1 MVVGRSTD
9 FHCLTYLPYSYTG
22 RGPAESSIQILKAFG
37 AAGLD
42 VTLFLPRFRRALPD
56 NINVVQSL
64 PPGLRRLPWSLVGPL
79 GQRLLDQSFIRAMG
93 RSDPKK
99 TILYFWPDP
108 PIELLSQARARGFTI
123 VREMINSACA
133 TSRPILDEAYAR
145 QGLAPSHRVTAEKVA
160 AENAELAL
168 YDHIFVS
175 NPEVEKSLVTLGI
188 APERI
193 WSTTFG
199 WQPERFAGEAASR
212 PADSPLR
219 VAFVGSIGIRKGV
232 PELIAAWEQAGVEGE
247 LLLAGGIED
256 DCREHVEPHFGR
268 NGIRHLDYVEDI
280 GALYRSCDFFVF
292 PTLEE
297 GGPQV
302 TYEAAGCGLPIIATP
317 MGAARL
323 VENDV
328 TGLIVPPGDTAA
340 LAGAIRRLAGDRP
353 TRERMG
359 AAARAAAEKFRYDV
373 VGRQRADYLI
383 EALRKR
389 SRQNVELARI

>member
-1 MVVGRSTD
+1 MVVGKSAD
-9 FHCLTYLPYSYTG
+9 FRCLTYLPYSYTG
-22 RGPAESSIQILKAFG
+22 RGPAESGIQILRAFG
-37 AAGLD
+37 PAGLD
-42 VTLFLPRFRRALPD
+42 ARLFLPRFRRALPEG
-56 NINVVQSL
+56 IAAVQSL
-64 PPGLRRLPWSLVGPL
+64 PPGLRRLPWSLVGSL
-79 GQRLLDQSFIRAMG
+79 GQRLLDQSFARAMAQ
-93 RSDPKK
+93 SDPET
-99 TILYFWPDP
+99 TILYFWPDT
-108 PIELLSQARARGFTI
+108 PIALLEQARARGFTI

-133 TSRPILDEAYAR
+133 TSRPILDAAYAR

-168 YDHIFVS
+168 YDRIFVS
-175 NPEVEKSLVTLGI
+175 NPEVEKSLLALGI

-193 WSTTFG
+193 LPTTFG
-199 WQPERFAGEAASR
+199 WRPERFGGEDAPQ
-212 PADSPLR
+212 PADAPLR

-247 LLLAGGIED
+247 LLFAGGIEAD
-256 DCREHVEPHFGR
+256 YREQVEPHFGR

-302 TYEAAGCGLPIIATP
+302 TYEAAGCGLPIITTP

-323 VENDV
+323 VEDGV
-328 TGLIVPPGDTAA
+328 TGLIVPPGDPAA
-340 LAGAIRRLAGDRP
+340 LAEAIRRLAADRP
-353 TRERMG
+353 ARERMG
-359 AAARAAAEKFRYDV
+359 AAARAAAEKFRYDI

-383 EALRKR
+383 EALGRR
-389 SRQNVELARI
+389 AGRDVELACA